1 MNKKISKKASII
13 LGYFLVIISLFSIGV
28 LFGGGV
34 KGLVFLIGFIFNTFI
49 LISGIRFIKGEHK
62 YK

>member
-1 MNKKISKKASII
+1 MSKRASIM
-13 LGYFLVIISLFSIGV
+13 LGYFLVIISLFSYGV

-34 KGLVFLIGFIFNTFI
+34 KGIVFLILFIFNTFL
-49 LISGIRFIKGEHK
+49 LISGIRFIKGNHK

>member
-1 MNKKISKKASII
+1 MNKKISKRASII
-13 LGYFLVIISLFSIGV
+13 LGYFLVIISLLSYGV

-34 KGLVFLIGFIFNTFI
+34 KGIVFLILFIFNTFF
-49 LISGIRFIKGEHK
+49 LISGIRFIKGNHK